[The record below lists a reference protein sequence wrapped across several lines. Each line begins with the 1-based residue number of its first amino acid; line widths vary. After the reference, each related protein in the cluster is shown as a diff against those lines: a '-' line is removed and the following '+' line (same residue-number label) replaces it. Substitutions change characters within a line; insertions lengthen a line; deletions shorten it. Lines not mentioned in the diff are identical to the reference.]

1 MDENISLGEYKT
13 EIEAAQAYNI
23 GVIILN
29 GEDSELN
36 NVPTPSLKTF
46 KKVIKVLNKQGWSC
60 TATEME
66 IIETLMINKLG
77 MKSFLG

>member
-1 MDENISLGEYKT
+1 MNDNISLGEYKT

-23 GVIILN
+23 GVLILN

-36 NVPTPSLKTF
+36 DVPSPSLKTF
-46 KKVIKVLNKQGWSC
+46 KKVIKVLNKQGCSK

-66 IIETLMINKLG
+66 IIETLMIDKLG
-77 MKSFLG
+77 MRF

>member
-1 MDENISLGEYKT
+1 MNENVSLGEYKT

-23 GVIILN
+23 GALILN

-36 NVPTPSLKTF
+36 NVPSPSLKTF

-60 TATEME
+60 SATDME
-66 IIETLMINKLG
+66 IIETLMSDKLG
-77 MKSFLG
+77 MKFE